1 MSLQER
7 LARLI
12 APARKRCFPLRPDFP
27 PGFRIAAPLLESL
40 SDHDLRRLNELL
52 DWNCYLLDG
61 RGRRFGNIAR
71 PGKRMAPEQI
81 PDRRI
86 RLLDERFGLEEREV
100 LELGCFEGIHTAGL
114 CALGA
119 RVTAVDARVDHVV
132 KTIVRC
138 SFLGHFPAVF
148 TCNLENPADCQRL
161 PRAELLHHV
170 GVLYHL
176 ADPVTHLR
184 NLHRW
189 ATVGVMLDTHY
200 AEKGEAT
207 GTYEVGGKAYPCSV
221 YREAGARE
229 AFSGMRAYSRWLT
242 LDTIFGLLTDSGF
255 PDVEVVERRAERN
268 GPRALLFAR
277 RAPEQPGSDAQ
288 SSA

>member
-1 MSLQER
+1 MSLQR
-7 LARLI
+7 RFARLI
-12 APARKRCFPLRPDFP
+12 ALARKRRFPLRPDFP
-27 PGFRIAAPLLESL
+27 PGFRISTPILDSL
-40 SDHDLRRLNELL
+40 SDHDLRSLNELL

-71 PGKRMAPEQI
+71 PGKRMAPERI

-86 RLLDERFGLEEREV
+86 VLLDERFGLKERDV
-100 LELGCFEGIHTAGL
+100 LEFGCFEGIHTAGL

-119 RVTAVDARVDHVV
+119 RVTAIDARVDHVV

-138 SFLGHFPAVF
+138 SLLGHSPAVF
-148 TCNLENPADCQRL
+148 TCNLEHPADCQRL

-200 AEKGEAT
+200 AEQGAAT
-207 GTYEVGGKAYPCSV
+207 GTYVVDGEAYPCLV

-242 LDTIFGLLTDSGF
+242 LDVIIGLLADSGF
-255 PDVEVVERRAERN
+255 ADVEVVERRAERN

-277 RAPEQPGSDAQ
+277 RAPGQPGSDVQ